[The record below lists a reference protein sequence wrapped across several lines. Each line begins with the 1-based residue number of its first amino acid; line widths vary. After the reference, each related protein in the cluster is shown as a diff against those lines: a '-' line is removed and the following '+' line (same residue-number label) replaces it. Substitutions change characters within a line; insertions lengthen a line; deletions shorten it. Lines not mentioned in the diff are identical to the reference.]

1 MSIFSNDDAVG
12 TTLAGTQG
20 EIEEAANLLRWASAL
35 VAGGDLT
42 DDMIVDEL
50 TERGMDASPENIA
63 AVRAE
68 IDAQAKRGL
77 R

>member
-68 IDAQAKRGL
+68 IEAQAKRGL